1 MSDQKTVLRQLRP
14 PYAGTARVVYGFQR
28 STPQNFGYTLA
39 IPAGEEII
47 APGDGTV
54 DLVQVLPVRWRYTQ
68 APLKGGSTAIRIN
81 HGHGVKTWIH
91 GIGTTQPSLGAV
103 TRGTVLGT
111 CAYGELFFA
120 VEVYGSMANPGRVNL
135 FFGPRNGF
143 LFSGQATALRPAP
156 NVATQFVSTL
166 TQLIQSGI
174 RYFMPQTFL
183 VNVDFNGDGTKSGP
197 AATGVAADDFWNVAV
212 PLASAFS
219 QTYYAYACGPLSYTY
234 NVNPTV
240 DLRDYRGRA
249 SAIKLRRVVEDSFFG
264 SSAEFDPMLGTYIG
278 GYSGMTPRETTFD
291 IRGLPPGPVTV
302 YAYANQESGGNATT
316 FSLSVNGGSP
326 QVLVNLTTATEGWVE
341 NYNYVKF
348 QTALGVNDYLTL
360 QALGFISGLQI
371 TR

>member
-14 PYAGTARVVYGFQR
+14 PYAGIARVIYGFQR
-28 STPQNFGYTLA
+28 NAPQNFGYTLA
-39 IPAGEEII
+39 IPVGAEIV

-54 DLVQVLPVRWRYTQ
+54 DLVRVLPVRWRYTQ
-68 APLKGGSTAIRIN
+68 APLKGGSTVIRID
-81 HGHGVKTWIH
+81 HGYGVKTWLH
-91 GIGTTQPSLGAV
+91 GFGTTRPSLGRV

-111 CAYGELFFA
+111 CAHGEMFLA
-120 VEVYGSMANPGRVNL
+120 IEIYGSMANPGRVNT
-135 FFGPRNGF
+135 FFAPRNGF

-166 TQLIQSGI
+166 AQLIQSGI
-174 RYFMPQTFL
+174 RYFSPQTFL
-183 VNVDFNGDGTKSGP
+183 VNVDFNGDGTKVG
-197 AATGVAADDFWNVAV
+197 AAAAGVGTDDVWNVAA
-212 PLASAFS
+212 PLASAFQ
-219 QTYYAYACGPLSYTY
+219 QTAYNYYCGPLSYNY

-240 DLRDYRGRA
+240 DLRDYRGKA
-249 SAIKLRRVVEDSFFG
+249 SSVKLRRVAEDSFYG
-264 SSAEFDPMLGTYIG
+264 SSSEFDPMLSTYIG

-326 QVLVNLTTATEGWVE
+326 QVLVNLTTATDGWVE

-348 QTALGVNDYLTL
+348 QTTLGVNSYLTL